1 MLENRIIPV
10 LLLSG
15 DSLFKTKNFKN
26 PKYIGDAINT
36 VRIFNEFEVDELI
49 ILDIDCSSK
58 NKEINFDLLEQI
70 ANECFMPLAYGGGID
85 TPELA
90 KKIIS
95 LGYEKIVVNTANF
108 YQADLIKKIAED
120 IGSQS
125 VVGVIDVHKNFFGKN
140 YVTYESNNKRK
151 KVSPTIWAK
160 ELENRGVGEIIVTS
174 INREG
179 TWNGFDLSLFKE
191 VSYAVNVPII
201 GNGGAGSIKDIQL
214 AFEANISAVGLG
226 NMVVYQKKDMGVLIN
241 FPKLER

>member
-95 LGYEKIVVNTANF
+95 LGY
-108 YQADLIKKIAED
+108 
-120 IGSQS
+120 
-125 VVGVIDVHKNFFGKN
+125 
-140 YVTYESNNKRK
+140 
-151 KVSPTIWAK
+151 
-160 ELENRGVGEIIVTS
+160 
-174 INREG
+174 
-179 TWNGFDLSLFKE
+179 
-191 VSYAVNVPII
+191 
-201 GNGGAGSIKDIQL
+201 
-214 AFEANISAVGLG
+214 
-226 NMVVYQKKDMGVLIN
+226 
-241 FPKLER
+241 

>member
-10 LLLSG
+10 LLLSD
-15 DSLFKTKNFKN
+15 DSLFKTRKFKN

-90 KKIIS
+90 KKAIG

-108 YQADLIKKIAED
+108 HQADLIGKIAED

-125 VVGVIDVHKNFFGKN
+125 VVGVVDAYKNIFGKN
-140 YVTYESNNKRK
+140 YVCYESNNRRK
-151 KVSPTIWAK
+151 KVSPATWAK

-191 VSYAVNVPII
+191 VSNAVNVPII
-201 GNGGAGSIKDIQL
+201 GNGGAGSIKDLQL
-214 AFEANISAVGLG
+214 AFQIGINAVGLG

-241 FPKLER
+241 LPKLE